1 MDFETMK
8 QFVYKIAVEEC
19 TTKKSIDDVNFI
31 IFDNIFAGLKNI
43 QLLIKRYKFSFTLLK
58 ILVKLTLKR
67 NVLIA
72 LVFENNIVNDS
83 LISFGKCD
91 YYPIEKNDSIIGPV
105 YTSSKYRGKGFA
117 TSGLSKCLEYIKN
130 EQSIKFAYIDTSED
144 NQAMQSVIQKLN
156 FTLCSKSYSRPQD

>member
-1 MDFETMK
+1 MGFETMK
-8 QFVYKIAVEEC
+8 QFVYKIAVEEY
-19 TTKKSIDDVNFI
+19 TTEKNIDDVNFI

-91 YYPIEKNDSIIGPV
+91 YYSIEKNDIIIGPV
-105 YTSSKYRGKGFA
+105 YTSSQYRGKGFA
-117 TSGLSKCLEYIKN
+117 TSGLSKSLEYLKN
-130 EQSIKFAYIDTSED
+130 SQSIKFAYIDTSED
-144 NQAMQSVIQKLN
+144 NLAMQSVIQKLN
-156 FTLCSKSYSRPQD
+156 FTLCSKSYSRPQE